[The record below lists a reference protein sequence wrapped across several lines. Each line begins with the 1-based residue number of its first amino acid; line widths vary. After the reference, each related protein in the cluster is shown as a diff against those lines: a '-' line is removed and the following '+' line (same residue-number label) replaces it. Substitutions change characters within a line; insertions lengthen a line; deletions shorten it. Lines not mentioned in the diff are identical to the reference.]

1 MFYHPSQQKIR
12 NSKPII
18 FIHGTGM
25 DHTVWTLPVRHFL
38 RKKRDVLAID
48 LPGHG
53 KNTDKPLSTISKIS
67 DYLYRFLDENS
78 ISEFCIVGH
87 SMGSLIALEM
97 ASSQPERVKA
107 ISMIGTAFPMQVNDA
122 LLESAKNNSQI
133 AIDILTFMG
142 YSYSS
147 RIGGNKVP
155 GMWMTES
162 TKRLMQRS
170 KKGVIYKD
178 LKACS
183 TFSNGLKKAQ
193 KVIAEVQLILGSND
207 FLTPM
212 VKAHDL
218 IENFNNPLVEEITGS
233 GHSLMMEEPNK
244 VLDYLKK
251 LFKNL

>member
-1 MFYHPSQQKIR
+1 MYYHPT
-12 NSKPII
+12 SKQIKNTSPII
-18 FIHGTGM
+18 FLHGTGM
-25 DHTVWTLPVRHFL
+25 DHTVWTYPVRYFL
-38 RKKRDVLAID
+38 RKKKDVLALD

-53 KNTDKPLSTISKIS
+53 KNKDKPLISVEAIS
-67 DYLYRFLDENS
+67 DYIYKFLDKNF
-78 ISEFCIVGH
+78 ISSFSLVGH

-107 ISMIGTAFPMQVNDA
+107 LSMIGTAFPMQVNNA

-147 RIGGNKVP
+147 RLGGNKTP

-170 KKGVIYKD
+170 NKGVIYKD
-178 LKACS
+178 LRACS
-183 TFSNGLKKAQ
+183 DFSNGLEKAR
-193 KVIAEVQLILGSND
+193 KVQAKVQLILGSND
-207 FLTPM
+207 FLTP
-212 VKAHDL
+212 KAKAQDL
-218 IENFNNPLVEEITGS
+218 INHFVMPSVEEVKGS
-233 GHSLMMEEPNK
+233 GHSMMMEEPNK

-251 LFKNL
+251 LFEN

>member
-1 MFYHPSQQKIR
+1 MYYHPASQSIK
-12 NSKPII
+12 NTSPII

-25 DHTVWTLPVRHFL
+25 DHTVWTLPIRHFS
-38 RKKRDVLAID
+38 RMKKDVLAID

-53 KNTDKPLSTISKIS
+53 KNKDRPLNSISKIS
-67 DYLYRFLDENS
+67 DYIYKFLDTNS
-78 ISEFCIVGH
+78 ISNCSLVGH

-97 ASSQPERVKA
+97 ASSQPERVNA

-122 LLESAKNNSQI
+122 LLESAKSNSQI
-133 AIDILTFMG
+133 AINILTFMG

-147 RIGGNKVP
+147 RLGGNKNP
-155 GMWMTES
+155 GIWMTES

-170 KKGVIYKD
+170 DKGVIYKD

-183 TFSNGLKKAQ
+183 DFSDGLDKAKKVQA
-193 KVIAEVQLILGSND
+193 KVQLILGSND
-207 FLTPM
+207 FLTPK
-212 VKAHDL
+212 VKAQDL
-218 IENFNNPLVEEITGS
+218 INNFPYASVEEIEGS

-251 LFKNL
+251 LFNN